1 MTAAIG
7 SMLTAER
14 AQAMRAAGLWH
25 DRTVLDDLDRWS
37 AEAPDRLAIVDH
49 NSSTGIAS
57 RLTYGELA
65 ARVDRIAAA
74 LAALGVG
81 RGDVVSWQLPN
92 WWQFTALHLAAMRI
106 GAISN
111 PLMPIFRERELRF
124 MLGLAEAKV
133 LVMPGTFRGF
143 DHAAMARG
151 LRADLPSLQHL
162 FVVGGQGD
170 EAFEALHDPSAPFDT
185 GAARTLFAERRLGP
199 DDVIEIL
206 YTSGTTGEP
215 KGVMHSSNT
224 LVSNLVPYV
233 RRLGLGSG
241 DVVLM
246 ASPLAHQTGFMYGVM
261 MPILLGCPVILQ
273 DIWNG
278 GRAADNIRAEGVT
291 FTMASTPF
299 LADLT
304 AVAEER
310 KPDLASLRIFLSAGA
325 PIPSAVARRATENLG
340 ATIVSAWG
348 MTENGAATTTLLDD
362 PPERA
367 CETDG
372 RALEGIELR
381 IVDEA
386 GKGLPPGT
394 EGRLLLRGCS
404 NFLGYLKRP
413 ELYGVDADGWFDT
426 GDLARMDEAGYIRI
440 TGRTK
445 DVIIRGGENVPV
457 VEVEGLLYQHPAVA
471 EVAVV
476 GMPDPRLGERA
487 CAFIVPRPGATPT
500 LAELTGF
507 LAEHKLTRN
516 YWPERLEVVDAL
528 PRTPSGKIQK
538 FRLRETAK
546 ELAAG

>member
-1 MTAAIG
+1 MPGSIP
-7 SMLTAER
+7 SMLTPER
-14 AQAMRAAGLWH
+14 AAAMRAAGLWH
-25 DRTVLDDLDRWS
+25 DRTILDDLDRHLG
-37 AEAPDRLAIVDH
+37 ERPERLAIVDH
-49 NSSTGIAS
+49 NSMTGRES
-57 RLTYGELA
+57 RLSYGELGR
-65 ARVDRIAAA
+65 RVERIAAG

-92 WWQFTALHLAAMRI
+92 WWEFTALHLACMRI
-106 GAISN
+106 GAVSN

-124 MLGLAEAKV
+124 MLKLAGARV
-133 LVMPGTFRGF
+133 LVMPRSFRGF

-151 LRADLPSLQHL
+151 LRADLPDLAHL
-162 FVVGGQGD
+162 LVVGGEGA
-170 EAFEALHDPSAPFDT
+170 EVFEALHDETRPHDAA
-185 GAARTLFAERRLGP
+185 AARALFAERRPGA
-199 DDVIEIL
+199 DDVVEIL

-215 KGVMHSSNT
+215 KGVMHCSNT
-224 LVSNLVPYV
+224 LLSNLDPYI
-233 RRLGLGSG
+233 RRLGLGDR

-246 ASPLAHQTGFMYGVM
+246 ASPLAHQTGFLYGVM
-261 MPILLGCPVILQ
+261 MPILLGCPVVLQ
-273 DIWNG
+273 DIWNA
-278 GRAADNIRAEGVT
+278 GRAADLIRAEGVT

-304 AVAEER
+304 TVAEAR
-310 KPDLASLRIFLSAGA
+310 RPDLASLRIFLSAGA

-372 RALEGIELR
+372 VAMDGIELR
-381 IVDEA
+381 IADDA
-386 GKGLPPGT
+386 GRDLPPGT

-404 NFLGYLKRP
+404 NFVGYLKRP
-413 ELYGVDADGWFDT
+413 EMYGVDAQGWFDT
-426 GDLARMDEAGYIRI
+426 GDLARMDAAGYIRI

-457 VEVEGLLYQHPAVA
+457 VEVEGLIYQHPAVA

-487 CAFIVPRPGATPT
+487 CAFVVPRPGQSLSLP
-500 LAELTGF
+500 ELVAYLET
-507 LAEHKLTRN
+507 HKLTRN
-516 YWPERLEVVDAL
+516 YLPERLEVVEQL

-538 FRLRETAK
+538 FRLRDTAK
-546 ELAAG
+546 ALASG